1 MEALGFKFMI
11 LKGRVFFRVKII
23 LLILWVTISSRKS
36 RNKYIF
42 KLLLFYI
49 FMAFEFLNNKLSN
62 FGTLTLGEQISY
74 SAFGLGFV
82 LVLVSIILFI
92 L

>member
-1 MEALGFKFMI
+1 
-11 LKGRVFFRVKII
+11 
-23 LLILWVTISSRKS
+23 
-36 RNKYIF
+36 
-42 KLLLFYI
+42 
-49 FMAFEFLNNKLSN
+49 MAFEFLNNKLSN